1 MKWPVSVSVHAKDF
15 SEARMAEFETAGI
28 RYMELTSSS
37 VEEIG
42 AVLDRLSD
50 LKKTAE
56 KHQVEIRSVH
66 LPFFPF
72 EEIDPADRDVSKRE
86 NFIRIQTKILQ
97 AAAAA
102 GIGIAVV
109 HPSAEPYSNA
119 EREERLGMPSKVFG
133 RCKKRRQHA
142 GCDWPSRT
150 FPEPVW
156 GGTSKRWCRS

>member
-50 LKKTAE
+50 FKKAAE
-56 KHQVEIRSVH
+56 KHRVKIRSVY

-72 EEIDPADRDVSKRE
+72 EEIDPADRDVSKRG
-86 NFIRIQTKILQ
+86 NFIRTQMKILQ

-102 GIGIAVV
+102 GIGFIPA
-109 HPSAEPYSNA
+109 PNLIRMQRGRSGSA
-119 EREERLGMPSKVFG
+119 MPSKVFG

-156 GGTSKRWCRS
+156 DGTSKRWCGS

>member
-15 SEARMAEFETAGI
+15 SEARMAEFEASEI
-28 RYMELTSSS
+28 RYMELTASS

-50 LKKTAE
+50 LKKAAE
-56 KHQVEIRSVH
+56 KHRVKIRSVH

-72 EEIDPADRDVSKRE
+72 EEIDPADREVSKRE
-86 NFIRIQTKILQ
+86 NFVRTQTKILQ
-97 AAAAA
+97 AAALPWSIPALSLIRMQR
-102 GIGIAVV
+102 GRSG
-109 HPSAEPYSNA
+109 SA
-119 EREERLGMPSKVFG
+119 MPSKAFG
-133 RCKKRRQHA
+133 RCKKRRQYA